1 MYARR
6 PFSGSSSSNTGSG
19 SSTDTKAPTGNLKK
33 TLFKTFE
40 GQQFVTYNLE
50 VENAAGWVMRNQLS
64 DVMYSGG
71 LGADTRTVHEI
82 KNYKNQLGG
91 ELVRYMSDYFGP
103 SGVRALPLAA
113 GRNEGGHYFRYFI
126 PLTAVVIGPSVLRAP
141 AEQTK
146 VATVFGN

>member
-40 GQQFVTYNLE
+40 GQEFVTYNLE

-64 DVMYSGG
+64 DVMYYGG

-82 KNYKNQLGG
+82 KNYENQLGG
-91 ELVRYMSDYFGP
+91 ESVRYMSDYFII
-103 SGVRALPLAA
+103 
-113 GRNEGGHYFRYFI
+113 YF
-126 PLTAVVIGPSVLRAP
+126 
-141 AEQTK
+141 
-146 VATVFGN
+146 

>member
-40 GQQFVTYNLE
+40 GQEFVTYNLE

-71 LGADTRTVHEI
+71 LRRKGGNMYAKRPFSGSTLSSSNPGNGSSTDTNPATGTL
-82 KNYKNQLGG
+82 KKTLYKT
-91 ELVRYMSDYFGP
+91 
-103 SGVRALPLAA
+103 
-113 GRNEGGHYFRYFI
+113 H
-126 PLTAVVIGPSVLRAP
+126 
-141 AEQTK
+141 
-146 VATVFGN
+146 